1 MIRAHYDA
9 VVVGARLSSLAAAAL
24 LGKRG
29 LRVLV
34 LAHDELAPTYA
45 LGPHVLCR
53 APFNFLPA
61 ASACARRLVSELAL
75 QTTFRRQAAAI
86 DPAFQVV
93 LPSSRFDLAADK
105 AQLLSEIEREFPEV
119 ARTVLSL
126 FEGLEGLMEHLD
138 RALELDLMWPP
149 ESFFERR
156 EHARALRGLEAA
168 LARAPDLLAALPE
181 GHPFRLV
188 VAAPARFADAIDPDG
203 AHGIRLA
210 RLFGLWTTGG
220 AVLPDG
226 YATLREALVTSIRA
240 HGGEVR
246 ERERVDAIT
255 IRRGAVEGVRIAASG
270 EEIGATWVLAGTDV
284 ATLLRLVPDRRPME
298 ELFERT
304 GEPTPRYYRYT
315 LNVVVREQGVPVGL
329 ARDAFFVRD
338 PSRPLSG
345 ANLLRVEAHPRTLD
359 GDRLLVVEALLPR
372 RGVEDVPGYVDG
384 IRDEVLASLGEL
396 VPFLGDHLVLVDSP
410 HDGRAPQSFVPS
422 LEVTAPKWDRGPRTM
437 EPLSGFPIT
446 GTLGLTALPVRT
458 PVKNLLLASRE
469 VVPGLGMEGE
479 LLAAMSAARIVSRAD
494 PGRAQLLRRPFGNFG
509 R

>member
-1 MIRAHYDA
+1 MIRAHYDV
-9 VVVGARLSSLAAAAL
+9 VVVGARLASLAAAAL

-29 LRVLV
+29 HRVLV
-34 LAHDELAPTYA
+34 LAHDELSPTYP
-45 LGPHVLCR
+45 LGPFVLPR
-53 APFNFLPA
+53 AAFNFLPA
-61 ASACARRLVSELAL
+61 SSAAARRLVSELAL
-75 QTTFRRQAAAI
+75 QTTFRQRAAAI

-93 LPSSRFDLAADK
+93 LPTARFDLAADRTH
-105 AQLLSEIEREFPEV
+105 LVREIEREFPEV
-119 ARTVLSL
+119 SRTVLAAFDEL
-126 FEGLEGLMEHLD
+126 GTLTEHLD
-138 RALELDLMWPP
+138 RALDVDLTWPP
-149 ESFFERR
+149 ETFFERR
-156 EHARALRGLEAA
+156 EHSRALRGLEQA
-168 LARAPDLLAALPE
+168 LEKLPDLLAALPE

-188 VAAPARFADAIDPDG
+188 VQAPARFADAIDPDG

-226 YATLREALVTSIRA
+226 YATLRSALVASIRA

-246 ERERVDAIT
+246 ERERVDQISV
-255 IRRGAVEGVRIAASG
+255 RRGAVEGVRIAASG
-270 EEIGATWVLAGTDV
+270 EEIGASWVLAGTDV

-315 LNVVVREQGVPVGL
+315 LNVVVREHGVPVGL
-329 ARDAFFVRD
+329 ARDAFLVRD

-345 ANLLRVEAHPRTLD
+345 ASFLHVEAHPRTYD

-372 RGVEDVPGYVDG
+372 RGVEDVPGYIETV
-384 IRDEVLASLGEL
+384 RDDVLASLGHL

-410 HDGRAPQSFVPS
+410 HDGRPPQSYRDG

-437 EPLSGFPIT
+437 EPVCGFPIV
-446 GTLGLTALPVRT
+446 GSFGLTALPVRT

-469 VVPGLGMEGE
+469 VVPGLGLEGE
-479 LLAAMSAARIVSRAD
+479 LIAALSAARVVSKAA
-494 PGRAQLLRRPFGNFG
+494 PGKVQLLRRPFGSFG